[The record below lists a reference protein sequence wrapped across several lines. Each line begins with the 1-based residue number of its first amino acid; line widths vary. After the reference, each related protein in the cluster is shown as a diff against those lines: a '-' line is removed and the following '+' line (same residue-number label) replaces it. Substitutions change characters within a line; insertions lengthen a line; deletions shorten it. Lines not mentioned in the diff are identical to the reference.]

1 MSDVRTIAAISTP
14 NGVGGISVIR
24 VSGKEAKQIASKV
37 FVPMH
42 VENFK
47 IEPRQMYLG
56 TFTAED
62 FKEKCMMVWFKSP
75 NSYTGEDIIEF
86 QCHGGTVIA
95 KGVLSALI
103 KNGATLAGPGEF
115 TKRAFVNGKLTLDE
129 AEGVMDMINAESE
142 SEVRAGFNLMQGN
155 LSKEIN
161 EIQAILTKILA
172 KIEVV
177 LDYPE
182 NDYEEETSLDVTKKL
197 KEINEK
203 LSEILKTANTGQVV
217 KNGSKVLI
225 LGKPNVGKSSLL
237 NAILNFDRAI
247 VTSIKGTTRDILE
260 ETYTYK
266 GVKFILTDTAGLHE
280 AFDEVEK
287 IGIEKAKQAINYADV
302 VLLVLDS
309 TTPLTKEDRE
319 ILELVSNK
327 DTIIVKNKSDLNQ
340 DIDLSEFNFTKIIS
354 VSALTKKGVTEL
366 KEEIYNLVIDENIIN
381 SNLML
386 TNMRHV
392 EAIKKAINYV
402 SDCLEA
408 LKLGITFDVVSID
421 LKNLWL
427 ALGEITGNNN
437 NEEIIN
443 EIFSSFCVGK

>member
-1 MSDVRTIAAISTP
+1 MSTITAISTP
-14 NGVGGISVIR
+14 IGVGGISVIR
-24 VSGKEAKQIASKV
+24 LSGKDALKISSKV
-37 FVPMH
+37 FLPMGK
-42 VENFK
+42 VEK
-47 IEPRQMYLG
+47 IEPRKMYLG
-56 TFTAED
+56 KFSAEN
-62 FKEKCMMVWFKSP
+62 FNEKCMMVWFKAP
-75 NSYTGEDIIEF
+75 HSYTGEDVVEF

-95 KGVLSALI
+95 KGVLDALLN
-103 KNGATLAGPGEF
+103 NGATLAGPGEF

-142 SEVRAGFNLMQGN
+142 SEVRAGYNLMQGA

-161 EIQAILTKILA
+161 ELQEKLTKMIA

-182 NDYEEETSLDVTKKL
+182 NDYEEQTTNEVVEELDSIKDKLNNILNTST
-197 KEINEK
+197 
-203 LSEILKTANTGQVV
+203 TGQIV

-266 GVKFILTDTAGLHE
+266 GVKFVLTDTAGLHN
-280 AFDEVEK
+280 ANDEVEK
-287 IGIEKAKQAINYADV
+287 IGIEKAKQAVNYADV
-302 VLLVLDS
+302 ILLVLDS
-309 TTPLTKEDRE
+309 TAPLTDEDKE
-319 ILELVSNK
+319 ILKFADNK
-327 DTIIVKNKSDLNQ
+327 NTIVVKNKSDLGSTL
-340 DIDLSEFNFTKIIS
+340 DLKEYNFSRVIE
-354 VSALTKKGVTEL
+354 VSALKKKGVEDL
-366 KEEIYNLVIDENIIN
+366 KQTIYDLVIDENIVN
-381 SNLML
+381 SNLMI
-386 TNMRHV
+386 TNARHI
-392 EAIKKAINYV
+392 EAIKKAISYI
-402 SDCLEA
+402 DEA
-408 LKLGITFDVVSID
+408 NNGINLGVTLDVISID

-443 EIFSSFCVGK
+443 EIFTGFCVGK